1 MRKLRLC
8 MAPRPLGARKL
19 TTAHDFH
26 FTQMP
31 QRQLL
36 DFVPARD
43 GFSFANI
50 FAWTAED
57 LDWLEQRLR
66 VPAALAA
73 IALPALGGRLVGKT
87 AAGAAVGAALAV
99 GGFGSAVVRGFARQ
113 RRTFGLCGGMAAT
126 VVDRWPSDRVFT
138 ADLRRESV
146 RPLLRDRQIET
157 LMTSGGR
164 FVNAWVSSHLQPGGP
179 APFEAT
185 QRELDRVVRSIDNGR
200 PEVLGLA
207 GDTPDPFA
215 QHQVVCFGYEDSDAE
230 GTKLFVYDPN
240 TPGATKHIRLL
251 ADDGKKGVW
260 ISTDIATGRY
270 LGGGAPLVSRTPG
283 AINRILVVDI

>member
-1 MRKLRLC
+1 ML
-8 MAPRPLGARKL
+8 
-19 TTAHDFH
+19 
-26 FTQMP
+26 

-57 LDWLEQRLR
+57 LHWLEQRLR
-66 VPAALAA
+66 IPAALAA
-73 IALPALGGRLVGKT
+73 VALPALGSRVSGKT
-87 AAGAAVGAALAV
+87 AAGAAVGVALAA
-99 GGFGSAVVRGFARQ
+99 GGFGDAVIRGFARR

-157 LMTSGGR
+157 LINSGAR
-164 FVNAWVSSHLQPGGP
+164 FLNAWVSSHLQPIGP
-179 APFEAT
+179 APSNAT
-185 QRELDRVVRSIDNGR
+185 ERELERVVQSIDSGR
-200 PEVLGLA
+200 PVVLGLA
-207 GDTPDPFA
+207 GDTPDLFA
-215 QHQVVCFGYEDSDAE
+215 QHQVVCFGYENNEAE

-240 TPGATKHIRLL
+240 TPGATKHISLL
-251 ADDGKKGVW
+251 ADDSNQGIW
-260 ISTDIATGRY
+260 INTDIATGRY